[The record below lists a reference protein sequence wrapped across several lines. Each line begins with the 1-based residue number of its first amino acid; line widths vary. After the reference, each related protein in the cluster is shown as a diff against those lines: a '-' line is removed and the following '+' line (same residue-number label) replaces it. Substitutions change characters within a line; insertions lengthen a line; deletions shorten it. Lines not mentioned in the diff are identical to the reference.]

1 MDGQLFLIFA
11 LTFLIHLIG
20 TLAYSVRI
28 AGTQTGRI
36 AVSFALFNI
45 LMLVSRTSNSFQA
58 PLLAKRIEVSLRRGI
73 AGGVVADFR
82 WLIAAATLATIVG
95 AVLIPTFQ
103 RIFGRAVQAFSE
115 HRSVPRL
122 FLLGLSP
129 AGLALLRDTW
139 RLPAAG
145 NLTRLADAPRLP
157 GGMVLSNIVATA
169 VWTVGVFASLYAGSL
184 NPELRVTSSNL
195 SSIINGVAT
204 ILMFGLID
212 PYLSVMTDDVAEGR
226 ISDGTFRRSI
236 VWLIG
241 GRLAGTMLA
250 QLLLVPAALAIVYVA
265 ERL

>member
-1 MDGQLFLIFA
+1 M
-11 LTFLIHLIG
+11 
-20 TLAYSVRI
+20 
-28 AGTQTGRI
+28 
-36 AVSFALFNI
+36 
-45 LMLVSRTSNSFQA
+45 
-58 PLLAKRIEVSLRRGI
+58 
-73 AGGVVADFR
+73 
-82 WLIAAATLATIVG
+82 
-95 AVLIPTFQ
+95 LIPTFQ

-129 AGLALLRDTW
+129 AGLAVLRDSW

-145 NLTRLADAPRLP
+145 NLTRLAGAPRLP
-157 GGMVLSNIVATA
+157 GGVILSNVVATA

-195 SSIINGVAT
+195 SSIVNGVAT

-241 GRLAGTMLA
+241 GRLAGTVLA
-250 QLLLVPAALAIVYVA
+250 QFLLVPAALAILYVA